1 MFPIPLPPSTIPWY
15 SHARLGCVFVTD
27 GTASA
32 EYTQF
37 PVPVP
42 RGVKRSISC
51 RVWVHMVLNTQCI
64 VSNGRPFIVMAGWI
78 VYLLQVGVATL
89 PPPWEWLVDVCRDAD
104 DSMDIVS
111 GS

>member
-1 MFPIPLPPSTIPWY
+1 
-15 SHARLGCVFVTD
+15 
-27 GTASA
+27 
-32 EYTQF
+32 
-37 PVPVP
+37 
-42 RGVKRSISC
+42 
-51 RVWVHMVLNTQCI
+51 MVLNTQCI